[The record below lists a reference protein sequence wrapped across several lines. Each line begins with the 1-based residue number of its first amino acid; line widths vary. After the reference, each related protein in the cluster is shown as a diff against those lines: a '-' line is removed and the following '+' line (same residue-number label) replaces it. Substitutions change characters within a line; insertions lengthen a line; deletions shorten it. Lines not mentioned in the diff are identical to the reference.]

1 MSYNGSESGQLFGLT
16 SSGVLVATS
25 SSTYTTRSV
34 TAGTGISITNGTG
47 VSGDIQVALT
57 NGAATPGSYTNSSIT
72 VDANGRISAV
82 SSGTAPPSAAA
93 ASDIWTGTNSTLFL
107 NTAAMWAAAAPQSV
121 SYAST
126 ITLDLATGINFDV
139 GTLTGAVT
147 LANPSNPKVG
157 QSGRIRFVQDGT
169 GSRAITF
176 GSWWKAPGG
185 AASLSTT
192 GGAVDCLYY
201 FVRSTTEIEYSL
213 AKAFA

>member
-1 MSYNGSESGQLFGLT
+1 MSYNGSESDKLFSLS
-16 SSGVLVATS
+16 SSGILVATS
-25 SSTYTTRSV
+25 ANTYATRSV
-34 TAGTGISITNGTG
+34 TAGTGISVTNGDG
-47 VSGDIQVALT
+47 VAGNLQIALT
-57 NGAATPGSYTNSSIT
+57 NGAATPGSYTNSNIT
-72 VDANGRISAV
+72 VDSNGRISAV

-121 SYAST
+121 SYSST
-126 ITLDLATGINFDV
+126 ITLDFTTGINFDV

-185 AASLSTT
+185 AQSLSTPAGT
-192 GGAVDCLYY
+192 VDCVYY
-201 FVRSTTEIEYSL
+201 FVRSTTEIEYSV